1 MYRGPLIAPVNE
13 GQEVGFM
20 RLTIDGKV
28 ISRVPLITGDN
39 VGSSPDMWRKALDSV
54 MFMAFGG

>member
-1 MYRGPLIAPVNE
+1 
-13 GQEVGFM
+13 M

-28 ISRVPLITGDN
+28 ISRVPLITGAN
-39 VGSSPDMWRKALDSV
+39 VASSAGMWRKALDSV

>member
-1 MYRGPLIAPVNE
+1 
-13 GQEVGFM
+13 M

-28 ISRVPLITGDN
+28 VSRVPVITGAD
-39 VGSSPDMWRKALDSV
+39 VSASPDMWRKALDSV